1 MEKRCEDEVE
11 MLRLVIFFVVGLSML
26 LVLIAWDASNISLL
40 LLTLSVLLLLLLIFC
55 TTLEPGEAG
64 PGGSASSGDWSL
76 SAGMFSMCITA
87 EWVWPG
93 SLREGVEAWLVS
105 VSSVSWAE
113 EGEELQGEDGQQ
125 ESQEQLV

>member
-1 MEKRCEDEVE
+1 M
-11 MLRLVIFFVVGLSML
+11 IFFDVGLFASQIL
-26 LVLIAWDASNISLL
+26 LVLTVWDASNMSV
-40 LLTLSVLLLLLLIFC
+40 TLSVLLVLMFFAGLLFALQSKGA
-55 TTLEPGEAG
+55 EHGS
-64 PGGSASSGDWSL
+64 SASTISRVGDWPPSL
-76 SAGMFSMCITA
+76 SGTLSLCIIA

-113 EGEELQGEDGQQ
+113 EGEELQGDDGQQ

>member
-1 MEKRCEDEVE
+1 M
-11 MLRLVIFFVVGLSML
+11 
-26 LVLIAWDASNISLL
+26 
-40 LLTLSVLLLLLLIFC
+40 LSVLLVMLFTGLLLPLQSRGVE
-55 TTLEPGEAG
+55 LGS
-64 PGGSASSGDWSL
+64 SASMTSSVLCVGDWPPSL
-76 SAGMFSMCITA
+76 IGSIGTHSVCMTA

-113 EGEELQGEDGQQ
+113 EGEELQGDDGQQ